1 MSWSTHLRS
10 AQDFVNVGDEI
21 EAVVLNLDREFLIYL
36 NNLGS
41 NNWDFLW
48 LTLTNKFTYT
58 AFFLFVIYLIFKN
71 FSIKQSLF
79 ILLSIAMLILLTDQ
93 FTNVIKDSFQRL
105 RPCRDDTLN
114 FLLRSIEVRCGKY
127 GFFSAHASNSIAVS
141 VFLFK
146 LFSNNNYT
154 VLNYF
159 LLLWVIVFSYSR
171 IYLGVHYPLD
181 IIFGLIVG
189 FVFGILSYKIAEKL
203 ILIRGK

>member
-1 MSWSTHLRS
+1 MEN
-10 AQDFVNVGDEI
+10 F
-21 EAVVLNLDREFLIYL
+21 LNLDREFLIYL

-48 LTLTNKFTYT
+48 LTLTNKFTYS

-93 FTNVIKDSFQRL
+93 FTNVIKDFFQRL

-146 LFSNNNYT
+146 LFNNNNYT
-154 VLNYF
+154 ALNYF

-189 FVFGILSYKIAEKL
+189 FVFGMLSYKIVEKL

>member
-1 MSWSTHLRS
+1 ME
-10 AQDFVNVGDEI
+10 NI
-21 EAVVLNLDREFLIYL
+21 LNLDREFLIYL

-79 ILLSIAMLILLTDQ
+79 ILLSIAMLILFTDQ

-105 RPCRDDTLN
+105 RPCRDETLN

-146 LFSNNNYT
+146 LFNNNNYT
-154 VLNYF
+154 ALNYF

-189 FVFGILSYKIAEKL
+189 FVFGMLSYKIVEKL